1 MHKGILRAG
10 LLTATLLLLT
20 SCRTV
25 NIACTVVD
33 GGSATSPLTVTQ
45 SISGIKDPTVTMQKE
60 FPIELGRG
68 SKVSAIP
75 SP

>member
-1 MHKGILRAG
+1 MKLAFFILAPM
-10 LLTATLLLLT
+10 LLV

-33 GGSATSPLTVTQ
+33 GGDAKAGMTVTQ

-75 SP
+75 VP